1 MVIYAPLSL
10 VLSSLHKRSEEL
22 KQSSTEKQ
30 SGFFLKISKQNGKV
44 WGKSLTCAKQ
54 TSLTR
59 P

>member
-22 KQSSTEKQ
+22 KQSSTAKQ

-44 WGKSLTCAKQ
+44 WGKSFT
-54 TSLTR
+54 
-59 P
+59 